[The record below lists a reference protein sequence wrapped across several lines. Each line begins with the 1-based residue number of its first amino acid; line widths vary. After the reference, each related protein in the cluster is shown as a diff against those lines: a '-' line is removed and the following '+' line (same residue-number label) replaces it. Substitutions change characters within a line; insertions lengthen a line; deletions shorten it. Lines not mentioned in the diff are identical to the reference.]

1 MDSTNFKTSSLDF
14 DQIKQDFINYL
25 TYQSEFSDYDFT
37 GSGLQVLLNLLAYNT
52 HYNALYDNFALNESF
67 LDSASKFSS
76 VISHANTIGYV
87 PRSASG
93 ATAKVN
99 LTVVND
105 STNAP
110 DVLTLMAYSPFIT
123 KINGKNYTF
132 YNTSDI
138 TAKRNGSVY
147 NFYDV
152 EIKEGYYLTLT
163 QTYNGSY
170 YETFKLNNQNVDTST
185 ITVSVR
191 ENEDSTEEE
200 IYTRAENILNIDNLS
215 KVYFLKL
222 NTDKTYQIQFG
233 TGMLGK
239 ALTAGNVIEITY
251 LVCHTNEPNGA
262 SVFEFNGSLPSGST
276 CTVTTAQRAT
286 GGAEMESS
294 ESIRLNS
301 PRSYAAQNRCVT
313 AEDYETLIK
322 KEYPNIR
329 GVKAWGGQDNNPPEY
344 GKVFVSIIP
353 QSGDKLTEV
362 TKTDI
367 IRNILTPKKGL
378 TSTVQ
383 LVDPSYLKIQMYSTV
398 YYDSNK
404 TTLTKDDIESL
415 VNKTILNYNEE
426 NLGNFDTVLRF
437 SKLSTAI
444 DNSDP
449 SVTNN
454 NSRIKLIQK
463 LEPMF
468 NLQTR
473 YLLEIHNP
481 IYQTISPSES
491 IISSG
496 FYCTDKPNTICYID
510 DDPQN
515 NTLRLYYKNSSN
527 EKVIIRRC
535 GSIDYPN
542 GTINIDDIKITAL
555 AENELLFT
563 INPLSND
570 VSSKKNQFIMID
582 PTLLN
587 ITAIP
592 NTTYSEFTHVSSKN

>member
-52 HYNALYDNFALNESF
+52 HYNALYD
-67 LDSASKFSS
+67 
-76 VISHANTIGYV
+76 ANTIGYV

-123 KINGKNYTF
+123 KINGKNYNF

-147 NFYDV
+147 NFYNV

-239 ALTAGNVIEITY
+239 ALTAGNVIEWGI
-251 LVCHTNEPNGA
+251 
-262 SVFEFNGSLPSGST
+262 
-276 CTVTTAQRAT
+276 
-286 GGAEMESS
+286 
-294 ESIRLNS
+294 
-301 PRSYAAQNRCVT
+301 
-313 AEDYETLIK
+313 
-322 KEYPNIR
+322 
-329 GVKAWGGQDNNPPEY
+329 GV
-344 GKVFVSIIP
+344 
-353 QSGDKLTEV
+353 
-362 TKTDI
+362 
-367 IRNILTPKKGL
+367 
-378 TSTVQ
+378 
-383 LVDPSYLKIQMYSTV
+383 
-398 YYDSNK
+398 
-404 TTLTKDDIESL
+404 
-415 VNKTILNYNEE
+415 
-426 NLGNFDTVLRF
+426 
-437 SKLSTAI
+437 
-444 DNSDP
+444 
-449 SVTNN
+449 
-454 NSRIKLIQK
+454 
-463 LEPMF
+463 
-468 NLQTR
+468 
-473 YLLEIHNP
+473 
-481 IYQTISPSES
+481 
-491 IISSG
+491 
-496 FYCTDKPNTICYID
+496 
-510 DDPQN
+510 
-515 NTLRLYYKNSSN
+515 
-527 EKVIIRRC
+527 
-535 GSIDYPN
+535 
-542 GTINIDDIKITAL
+542 
-555 AENELLFT
+555 
-563 INPLSND
+563 
-570 VSSKKNQFIMID
+570 
-582 PTLLN
+582 
-587 ITAIP
+587 
-592 NTTYSEFTHVSSKN
+592 

>member
-1 MDSTNFKTSSLDF
+1 M
-14 DQIKQDFINYL
+14 
-25 TYQSEFSDYDFT
+25 
-37 GSGLQVLLNLLAYNT
+37 
-52 HYNALYDNFALNESF
+52 
-67 LDSASKFSS
+67 
-76 VISHANTIGYV
+76 
-87 PRSASG
+87 
-93 ATAKVN
+93 
-99 LTVVND
+99 
-105 STNAP
+105 
-110 DVLTLMAYSPFIT
+110 
-123 KINGKNYTF
+123 
-132 YNTSDI
+132 
-138 TAKRNGSVY
+138 
-147 NFYDV
+147 
-152 EIKEGYYLTLT
+152 
-163 QTYNGSY
+163 
-170 YETFKLNNQNVDTST
+170 
-185 ITVSVR
+185 
-191 ENEDSTEEE
+191 
-200 IYTRAENILNIDNLS
+200 
-215 KVYFLKL
+215 
-222 NTDKTYQIQFG
+222 
-233 TGMLGK
+233 
-239 ALTAGNVIEITY
+239 
-251 LVCHTNEPNGA
+251 
-262 SVFEFNGSLPSGST
+262 FEFNGSLPSGST

-286 GGAEMESS
+286 GGSEMESS

-404 TTLTKDDIESL
+404 TTL
-415 VNKTILNYNEE
+415 
-426 NLGNFDTVLRF
+426 
-437 SKLSTAI
+437 
-444 DNSDP
+444 
-449 SVTNN
+449 
-454 NSRIKLIQK
+454 
-463 LEPMF
+463 
-468 NLQTR
+468 
-473 YLLEIHNP
+473 
-481 IYQTISPSES
+481 
-491 IISSG
+491 
-496 FYCTDKPNTICYID
+496 D